1 MSTQQTVRR
10 SGADGVVERVRI
22 AAYAWVERD
31 DAVLLV
37 RISPGG
43 MGAGQWTLPGGGLDF
58 GEEPELGVLRE
69 LTEETG
75 LDGRVEGLLGVRS
88 AMLAPE
94 QTKSGHR
101 IQNIG
106 VLYRVA
112 VTGGELRNEVD
123 ESTDLAAWVP
133 FAEVGE
139 LPAVP
144 LIAWARAQAGR

>member
-1 MSTQQTVRR
+1 
-10 SGADGVVERVRI
+10 
-22 AAYAWVERD
+22 
-31 DAVLLV
+31 
-37 RISPGG
+37 
-43 MGAGQWTLPGGGLDF
+43 
-58 GEEPELGVLRE
+58 
-69 LTEETG
+69 
-75 LDGRVEGLLGVRS
+75 
-88 AMLAPE
+88 MLAPDE
-94 QTKSGHR
+94 TKSGHR

-133 FAEVGE
+133 FAEVDE